1 MAKNS
6 YQLGQAN
13 MGGNRR
19 GGGPGGR
26 MGVAE
31 KPKDLRGAIKDIL
44 RYRNRFVPQVAT
56 ALVCSVVSVMLTLF
70 GPDQLS
76 KITNLVEEGLKGGN
90 VDTPAVVK
98 IAIRVLA
105 FYLFSALLTW
115 IQSHTLAT
123 ASRLAMRDMRNDI
136 CTKINRMPLSRFDSS
151 SFGDLLSRVTN
162 DVDSIGM
169 SLNHGLVE
177 LVNAFVTFAG
187 CTIMM
192 LIANAKLTFIVLFCG
207 LAGMFIMKVIINKSQ
222 PFFSRRSSYLGE
234 INGHIEE
241 MYAGH
246 IVVKAYNG
254 DGESKAEFE
263 RINKLLF
270 ENNWKSQFLSG
281 IMFPMMEFLGN
292 LGYVA
297 VCVAGAMMVRSGE
310 IRFGTIIAFVLYTRQ
325 FTMPLGQVAQA
336 VTSLQTS
343 LAGAERIFAFL
354 SEEELEDESGKQALL
369 QDVKGEVEFEHVRF
383 GYEPDR
389 DIIKDFSV
397 KVQPGSKVAI
407 VGPTGAG
414 KTTLVNL
421 LMRFYEIKGGS
432 IKVDGVD
439 TRTVTRENVH
449 DQFCMV
455 LQDTWLFEGTITENI
470 AYCLKGVTQEQVE
483 EACKA
488 VGLHNYITSLPEGYN
503 TMLSDESNLSA
514 GQKQLMTIARAMVHD
529 SPLLILD
536 EATSSV
542 DTRTEQAVQDAMEK
556 LTEGKTSFTIAHR
569 LSTIRGADMIL
580 VMRDGDIVETGTH
593 NELLEKGGFYS
604 DLWTSQFVN
613 AETI

>member
-1 MAKNS
+1 MAKNN
-6 YQLGQAN
+6 YQLGQART
-13 MGGNRR
+13 GNERR
-19 GGGPGGR
+19 GGPGGR
-26 MGVAE
+26 MAVAE
-31 KPKDLRGAIKDIL
+31 KPKDMGAAIRNIL
-44 RYRNRFVPQVAT
+44 SYLNKFIPQVAT

-76 KITNLVEEGLKGGN
+76 RITNLIEEGLKEGH
-90 VDTPAVVK
+90 VDMSAVTR
-98 IAIRVLA
+98 IALRVLA
-105 FYLFSALLTW
+105 FYIFSALLIW
-115 IQSHTLAT
+115 IQSYTLAS
-123 ASRLAMRDMRNDI
+123 ASRFAMRDMRNDI
-136 CTKINRMPLSRFDSS
+136 CRKINRMPLSRFDSS

-169 SLNHGLVE
+169 SLNNGLVE

-187 CTIMM
+187 CTVMM
-192 LIANAKLTFIVLFCG
+192 FLANVKLTFIVLFCG
-207 LAGMFIMKVIINKSQ
+207 LSGMFIMKFIINKSQ
-222 PFFSRRSSYLGE
+222 PFFSRRSRYLGE

-254 DGESKAEFE
+254 DEESKNEFE

-270 ENNWKSQFLSG
+270 TNNWKSQFLSG

-343 LAGAERIFAFL
+343 LAGAERIFGFL
-354 SEEELEDESGKQALL
+354 SEEEMEDESGKEDLL
-369 QDVKGEVEFEHVRF
+369 QDIKGEVEFKNVRF
-383 GYEPDR
+383 GYDPGR
-389 DIIKDFSV
+389 DIIHDFSV
-397 KVQPGSKVAI
+397 KIKPGMKVAI

-421 LMRFYEIKGGS
+421 LMRFYEIN
-432 IKVDGVD
+432 DGKILIDGID
-439 TRTVTRENVH
+439 TRQVTRANVH

-455 LQDTWLFEGTITENI
+455 LQDTWLFEGTVTENI

-483 EACKA
+483 NACKA
-488 VGLHNYITSLPEGYN
+488 VGLHNYISTLPKGYD

-529 SPLLILD
+529 CPLLILD

-542 DTRTEQAVQDAMEK
+542 DTRTEQIVQDAMER

-569 LSTIRGADMIL
+569 LSTIRGADVIL
-580 VMRDGDIVETGTH
+580 VMKDGDIVETGTH

-604 DLWTSQFVN
+604 DLWTSQFIN
-613 AETI
+613 AEAI

>member
-1 MAKNS
+1 MAKNN
-6 YQLGQAN
+6 YQLGQAK
-13 MGGNRR
+13 MGAERR
-19 GGGPGGR
+19 GGPGGR
-26 MGVAE
+26 MAVAE
-31 KPKDLRGAIKDIL
+31 KPKDMKGAIKNIL
-44 RYRNRFVPQVAT
+44 RYLNRFIPQVAT
-56 ALVCSVVSVMLTLF
+56 ALACSVTSVMLMLF

-76 KITNLVEEGLKGGN
+76 RITNLIEEGLLDGQ
-90 VDTPAVVK
+90 VDMVSVKK
-98 IAIRVLA
+98 IAIKVLA

-115 IQSHTLAT
+115 VQSYTLAS
-123 ASRLAMRDMRNDI
+123 ASRYAMRDMRNDI
-136 CTKINRMPLSRFDSS
+136 CRKINRMPLSRFDSS

-169 SLNHGLVE
+169 SLNNGLVE

-187 CTIMM
+187 CSVMM
-192 LIANAKLTFIVLFCG
+192 LMTNVKLTFIVLFCG
-207 LAGMFIMKVIINKSQ
+207 LSGMFIMKVIINKSQ
-222 PFFSRRSSYLGE
+222 PFFSRRSTYLGE

-254 DGESKAEFE
+254 DGESKEEFE
-263 RINKLLF
+263 RINQLLF
-270 ENNWKSQFLSG
+270 TNNWKSQFLSG

-343 LAGAERIFAFL
+343 LAGAERIFGFL
-354 SEEELEDESGKQALL
+354 SEEEMEDESGKEDLL
-369 QDVKGEVEFEHVRF
+369 QDIKGEVEFKHVRF
-383 GYEPDR
+383 GYDPGR
-389 DIIKDFSV
+389 DIIHDFSV
-397 KVQPGSKVAI
+397 NVKPGMKVAI

-421 LMRFYEIKGGS
+421 LMRFYEIN
-432 IKVDGVD
+432 DGQILIDGID
-439 TRTVTRENVH
+439 TRKVTRSNVH

-455 LQDTWLFEGTITENI
+455 LQDTWLFEGTVTENI
-470 AYCLKGVTQEQVE
+470 AYCLKGVTQEQVIN
-483 EACKA
+483 ACKA
-488 VGLHNYITSLPEGYN
+488 VGLHNYISTLPKGYD

-514 GQKQLMTIARAMVHD
+514 GQKQLMTIARAMVHNC
-529 SPLLILD
+529 PLLILD

-542 DTRTEQAVQDAMEK
+542 DTRTEQIVQDAMER
-556 LTEGKTSFTIAHR
+556 LTAGKTSFTIAHR
-569 LSTIRGADMIL
+569 LSTIRGADIIL
-580 VMRDGDIVETGTH
+580 VMKDGDIVETGTH

-613 AETI
+613 AEAI